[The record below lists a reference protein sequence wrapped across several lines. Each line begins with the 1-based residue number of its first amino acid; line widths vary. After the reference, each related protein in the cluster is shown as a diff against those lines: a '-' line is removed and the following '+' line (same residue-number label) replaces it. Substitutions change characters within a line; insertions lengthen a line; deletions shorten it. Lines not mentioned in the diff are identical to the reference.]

1 MLAVLALAVTLAAP
15 VPRATGPCDLL
26 DPATVTALLG
36 KPAKGTSAGPEP
48 DEDTDGTVSYCSY
61 REGQI
66 GLIVSQ
72 VEFKNAAAARKAT
85 TEELVEGRLDDEII
99 ELKEQPGVGDK
110 AYWAYTERGASYL
123 VLKGAHVVSVALGG
137 RPPKP
142 PKTYQDALRAAATAA
157 VSKM

>member
-1 MLAVLALAVTLAAP
+1 MLVALALAVALAPP

-36 KPAKGTSAGPEP
+36 TPAKGMSAGPEP
-48 DEDTDGTVSYCSY
+48 DEDTDGQLSYCSY
-61 REGQI
+61 REGRL

-72 VEFKNAAAARKAT
+72 VEFKTAAAARKAT
-85 TEELVEGRLDDEII
+85 TEQLVRGRLDDEVI

-110 AYWAYTERGASYL
+110 AYWAYTERGGSYT
-123 VLKGAHVVSVALGG
+123 VLTGANVVSVALGG
-137 RPPKP
+137 GLPKP